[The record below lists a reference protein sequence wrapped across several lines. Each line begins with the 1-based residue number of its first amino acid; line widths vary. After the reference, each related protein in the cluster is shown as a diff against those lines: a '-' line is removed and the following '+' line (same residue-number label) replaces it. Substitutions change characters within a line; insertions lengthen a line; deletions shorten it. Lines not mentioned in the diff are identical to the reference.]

1 MGSFMDTINWCSLR
15 DIGFVGPRFTWLYQ
29 NVDGSQIREILDT
42 TTKCIFSDE
51 KIRHYKSS
59 FSSLRT
65 FSDEIGFLVTKLI
78 SSLKPHH

>member
-51 KIRHYKSS
+51 KIRH
-59 FSSLRT
+59 
-65 FSDEIGFLVTKLI
+65 
-78 SSLKPHH
+78 